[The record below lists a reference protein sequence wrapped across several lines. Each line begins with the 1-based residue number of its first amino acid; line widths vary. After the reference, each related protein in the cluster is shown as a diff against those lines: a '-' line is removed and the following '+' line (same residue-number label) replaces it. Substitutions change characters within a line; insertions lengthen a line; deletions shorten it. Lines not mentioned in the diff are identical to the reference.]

1 MFVNLN
7 SEANF
12 IVPYKGICFISEKP
26 TEIHW
31 RNNRLH
37 KDGGRAVKYSD
48 GYGLYM
54 LNGVRV
60 PEYLAMTPESKMD
73 LKFFQ
78 EEKNVEVRAQFIRKY
93 GIERMKAHGKSI
105 EKNDVYELIDMAP
118 IFTRVQ
124 YAPYLFMINPSTGTI
139 HAEGVHP
146 DCKNIQ
152 QALNWRNKTT
162 ETPTVLT

>member
-1 MFVNLN
+1 
-7 SEANF
+7 
-12 IVPYKGICFISEKP
+12 
-26 TEIHW
+26 
-31 RNNRLH
+31 
-37 KDGGRAVKYSD
+37 
-48 GYGLYM
+48 
-54 LNGVRV
+54 
-60 PEYLAMTPESKMD
+60 MTPESKLD

-146 DCKNIQ
+146 DCKTIQ